1 MAARIWASLCR
12 GKDTSLLSPWEEER
26 IFYILA
32 SAEILSMLFL
42 WGEFDSYSSVFD
54 ALNGK

>member
-1 MAARIWASLCR
+1 MAARIWASIYRAKAACLR
-12 GKDTSLLSPWEEER
+12 SPWEGER
-26 IFYILA
+26 IGVFLV
-32 SAEILSMLFL
+32 SVEILMLFL